1 MLRRV
6 NYAMITKVVVGLSM
20 FGLWTLLAFMG
31 KAPFDPLVEFI
42 KNICISLGTYMLAM
56 SEPKKSPPP
65 PTTEPKP

>member
-1 MLRRV
+1 MRRV
-6 NYAMITKVVVGLSM
+6 NYATIAKVMTGLLM

-56 SEPKKSPPP
+56 SDPKKQPPP
-65 PTTEPKP
+65 EKESTS